1 MKKVDF
7 CESNFALGTDKIKET
22 LEKDGSVEVNV
33 HGCLGYCGE
42 CFEGPFAL
50 VDGELV
56 SAETPEDLLDKI
68 KK

>member
-7 CESNFALGTDKIKET
+7 CESNFALGTEKIKET
-22 LEKDGSVEVNV
+22 LEKDGNFEVNV

-56 SAETPEDLLDKI
+56 TADTPEELLEKI